1 MDPSMKTMTVSSLT
15 ALIAVK
21 LAALEGPH
29 VEPGSIRIKVTALFD
44 SAASF
49 LTSSRFS
56 RSSKNTT
63 QSGTING
70 SAAWSA
76 AAPNRD
82 IRTRVILIFT
92 WSPESDAGSS
102 SN

>member
-1 MDPSMKTMTVSSLT
+1 MDPSMKTITESFSI

-29 VEPGSIRIKVTALFD
+29 VEPGSIRRKAMALFA

-49 LTSSRFS
+49 LTASRFS
-56 RSSKNTT
+56 RSSKKITE
-63 QSGTING
+63 SGTISG

-76 AAPNRD
+76 DAPISD
-82 IRTRVILIFT
+82 KRTKAILML
-92 WSPESDAGSS
+92 P
-102 SN
+102 